1 MAGGDVVSE
10 PTSKASARTLS
21 HLRVKV
27 VAGASR
33 DAIAGWLGDALKV
46 RVSAAPERGKA
57 NAAVE
62 ALIARALG
70 LPRGS
75 VRVVAGE
82 TVPRKLVEIAGLTEA
97 EVRERLERLA

>member
-1 MAGGDVVSE
+1 MASDDAVSE
-10 PTSKASARTLS
+10 RTAKASERSLC

-27 VAGASR
+27 AAGASR

-62 ALIARALG
+62 ALIAGALR

-97 EVRERLERLA
+97 EVRERLARLA